1 VVPATLALRI
11 VGLLKVRR
19 KEAPAMAGAD
29 RMTIEEVVRK
39 VLLDEHADVIRE
51 AVKAV
56 AAELMELEVSELIGA
71 ERGERRPQDRATHR
85 NGYRARRWDT
95 RAGEIELQIPKI
107 RQGSY
112 FPSIL
117 EPRRRSEQALLA
129 VVQQAYVC
137 GVSTRRVDQLVESL
151 GLRISKSEVSRICG
165 ALDEHVE
172 AFRTRPLEGAY
183 PYVFLDAK
191 VEKVRDGGRV
201 VNKALV
207 IAHGVHETGRREIL
221 GVDVGEA
228 ETEAFWTDFLRG
240 LVARGLV
247 GVQLAVSDA
256 HAGLKAAIAKVLGCA
271 WQRCTVHFLRDC
283 LGHARKD
290 QHGLLAAL
298 IRPIFNADSLTQAR
312 DRLSEAV
319 AHLDGRLAKVATM
332 LEDAEADILAF
343 YAFPAAHWRK
353 LRSTNPLERFN
364 KEIGRRTDV
373 VGIFP
378 DDRALIRLAGMLCIE
393 QNDEWL
399 VGRAYLSAESIS
411 LVLAGRD
418 DHPPQEIK
426 EEVPQLQAA

>member
-1 VVPATLALRI
+1 V
-11 VGLLKVRR
+11 
-19 KEAPAMAGAD
+19 AGAD

-39 VLLDEHADVIRE
+39 VLLGEHADMIRE

-56 AAELMELEVSELIGA
+56 AQQLMELEVSELIGA
-71 ERGERRPQDRATHR
+71 EHGERRPEDRATHR

-151 GLRISKSEVSRICG
+151 GLRISKSEVSRIC
-165 ALDEHVE
+165 ALLDEHVQ
-172 AFRTRPLEGAY
+172 AFRTRPLEGRY
-183 PYVFLDAK
+183 PYLFLDAK

-221 GVDVGEA
+221 GLDVGES
-228 ETEAFWTDFLRG
+228 ETEAFWTDFLRD
-240 LVARGLV
+240 LVKRGLI
-247 GVQLAVSDA
+247 GVQLAISDA

-283 LGHARKD
+283 LGHARRD
-290 QHGLLAAL
+290 QHGLLGAL

-312 DRLSEAV
+312 ARSSEAV

-343 YAFPAAHWRK
+343 YSFPGSHWRK
-353 LRSTNPLERFN
+353 LRSTDENVKGRVASTVR
-364 KEIGRRTDV
+364 GRR
-373 VGIFP
+373 
-378 DDRALIRLAGMLCIE
+378 ARLA
-393 QNDEWL
+393 
-399 VGRAYLSAESIS
+399 
-411 LVLAGRD
+411 AGRGR
-418 DHPPQEIK
+418 PPSEAQ
-426 EEVPQLQAA
+426 VLGLRPAAQLAP

>member
-1 VVPATLALRI
+1 
-11 VGLLKVRR
+11 
-19 KEAPAMAGAD
+19 MAGAD

-71 ERGERRPQDRATHR
+71 ERGERRPEDRATHR
-85 NGYRARRWDT
+85 NGYRPRRWDT

-117 EPRRRSEQALLA
+117 EPRRRSEQALLG
-129 VVQQAYVC
+129 VIQQAYVC

-151 GLRISKSEVSRICG
+151 GLRISKTEVSRVCE

-172 AFRTRPLEGAY
+172 AFRTRPLEGRY
-183 PYVFLDAK
+183 PYLFLDAK

-221 GVDVGEA
+221 SIDVGEA

-247 GVQLAVSDA
+247 GVQLAICDA
-256 HAGLKAAIAKVLGCA
+256 HAGLKAAIAKVLGCS
-271 WQRCTVHFLRDC
+271 
-283 LGHARKD
+283 
-290 QHGLLAAL
+290 LAAL
-298 IRPIFNADSLTQAR
+298 HRPLPA
-312 DRLSEAV
+312 RLSRARPQGPARPAGGADPADLQRREPRAG
-319 AHLDGRLAKVATM
+319 ARPALRSGRAPRRAPRPRSPRCSKTPRQTSWPSTRSRAS
-332 LEDAEADILAF
+332 
-343 YAFPAAHWRK
+343 HWRK

-364 KEIGRRTDV
+364 REVGRRTDV

-378 DDRALIRLAGMLCIE
+378 DDRSLIRLAGMLCIE

-399 VGRAYLSAESIS
+399 VGRGYLSRRVDLSRPDRA
-411 LVLAGRD
+411 R
-418 DHPPQEIK
+418 
-426 EEVPQLQAA
+426 